1 MKWLKIESQPEA
13 SVMLNE
19 NQYNRITDFIG
30 NLALTLKQD
39 KAWDKSIE
47 DAINELKKR
56 LDKKVV
62 VTETIQNSLNKEAA
76 GERANVLKALE
87 KMKASLEDLYEL
99 GNVLVPQMKE
109 IGLEYNTTDMF
120 QKQIVNVIGLRIIDI
135 LEDITEDVRHLE
147 M

>member
-19 NQYNRITDFIG
+19 VQYNRISDYIG
-30 NLALTLKQD
+30 NLAMMFKQN
-39 KAWDKSIE
+39 KVWDKTIE
-47 DAINELKKR
+47 ETLNELKQK
-56 LDKKVV
+56 LVKKVI
-62 VTETIQNSLNKEAA
+62 VTENIQNSLHKEAA

-99 GNVLVPQMKE
+99 GNVLVPQMNE
-109 IGLEYNTTDMF
+109 IGLERNTTDMF